1 MNKIFFN
8 KPYNSKLIKKNVL
21 NVLKNKVFAD
31 GKERLKTE
39 FHLSKILKSKKI
51 ILTQSCTNALEASMF
66 ACGFKP
72 GDEVILPSYTF
83 TSTANCILMTG
94 AKPVFAD
101 ICKDTLNIDPNDV
114 KKKINKNTKGIILVH
129 YNGVPC
135 DMQEFIKL
143 KKRYKIFLIEDCAH
157 SLTSKYK
164 DKFLGTIGDIG
175 TFSFHQT
182 KNFPAGQ
189 GGALSVN
196 NKKLLKKTIIY
207 CDKGTNRSFKGKHK
221 YYSWK
226 GIGSEI
232 CATELTASLIT
243 SQLLEKNIIQ
253 TKRKKIWNFYL
264 SKIKTLKQNLFFL
277 QKVNLKQ
284 TTISYH
290 IFPIIFY
297 SLAKRLEFEKYMK
310 IKSIECF
317 FHYYPLHTSTFG
329 RNINKVKLPN
339 TEKIFDGLI
348 RLPLYPDL
356 KIYEMERVFKE
367 LKKFVE
373 LNN

>member
-51 ILTQSCTNALEASMF
+51 ILTQSCTNALEASMI

-101 ICKDTLNIDPNDV
+101 ICKDTLNIDPKDV

-196 NKKLLKKTIIY
+196 NKKLLKKNNY
-207 CDKGTNRSFKGKHK
+207 
-221 YYSWK
+221 
-226 GIGSEI
+226 
-232 CATELTASLIT
+232 
-243 SQLLEKNIIQ
+243 LL
-253 TKRKKIWNFYL
+253 
-264 SKIKTLKQNLFFL
+264 
-277 QKVNLKQ
+277 
-284 TTISYH
+284 
-290 IFPIIFY
+290 
-297 SLAKRLEFEKYMK
+297 
-310 IKSIECF
+310 
-317 FHYYPLHTSTFG
+317 
-329 RNINKVKLPN
+329 
-339 TEKIFDGLI
+339 
-348 RLPLYPDL
+348 
-356 KIYEMERVFKE
+356 
-367 LKKFVE
+367 
-373 LNN
+373 